1 MPKWGIRPP
10 FRPQRKPAADKN
22 KGHMTTNDSR
32 DMLTL
37 LAGSGPDI
45 FTTRPVIMGT
55 HGMVTSGHY
64 LASRIGLHILE
75 EGGNA
80 VDAGVAMGF
89 ALAVLEPYI
98 YGIGGEVPI
107 LLYLAD
113 ENRVASLSGQ
123 GPAPIGA
130 NIDWFRKNGI
140 DTIPGDGLLAA
151 AVPDAVSTWIAALS
165 RFGTMRLAQV
175 LIPAIDLAERGFPM
189 YERLA
194 GAFERS
200 LEQFQEAWPTSAKAY
215 LPDGRVPAVGEIY
228 VQQDLAGMFRG
239 LVDAEYGERRRGR
252 REALQAAHDAFYKG
266 EIAERIARFLRESR
280 LPDSTG
286 KRNGGL
292 ITKEDLRNYATRVE
306 EPVKVSYRGYDVFKC
321 GPWCQGPVF
330 LQQLT
335 ILEGVD
341 LSSLGHNS
349 PEYIHLLIE
358 TAKLAFADRER
369 YYGDPDFV
377 DVPLDILLSR
387 EYAAERRKLI
397 DPDRASMELRPGNAP
412 PVMPRERKG
421 GSDIHKG
428 DTTHLDAVD
437 QWGNMMSATPSGG
450 WFRSSPVI
458 EGLGFPLGT
467 RMQMFYLDP
476 DHANSLRPGKRPR
489 TTLTPSLVMKDGR
502 PFMVFGTPG
511 ADQQDQWS
519 LQYFLN
525 CVDFAMNMQAAVDAP
540 SFHTSHFPAS
550 FHPHSAQ
557 PGTMHV
563 ESRIPE
569 TTISALREKGHTVE
583 VGEEWS
589 HGRVLGIRFDAD
601 RGVIFGVATA
611 RLETGYA
618 MGW

>member
-1 MPKWGIRPP
+1 MPKGETGRLSDRRTHPTE
-10 FRPQRKPAADKN
+10 N
-22 KGHMTTNDSR
+22 GGHMTSGDSR
-32 DMLTL
+32 DMLAI

-107 LLYLAD
+107 LIYLAN
-113 ENRVASLSGQ
+113 EKRIVSLSGQ
-123 GPAPIGA
+123 GPAPQRA
-130 NIDWFRKNGI
+130 NIEWFRKNGI
-140 DTIPGDGLLAA
+140 ETIPGDGLLAA

-175 LIPAIDLAERGFPM
+175 LSPAIDLAERGFPM
-189 YERLA
+189 FERLA
-194 GAFERS
+194 SAFERS
-200 LEQFQEAWPTSAKAY
+200 KEQFLEMWPSSARAY
-215 LPDGRVPAVGEIY
+215 FPDGHVPAVGEIY
-228 VQQDLAGMFRG
+228 AQKDLAGMYG
-239 LVDAEYGERRRGR
+239 KLLEAESREKRRGR
-252 REALQAAHDAFYKG
+252 RKALSAAHDAFYKG
-266 EIAERIARFLRESR
+266 EIAERIIAFIKENR

-286 KRNGGL
+286 KRHGGL
-292 ITKEDLRNYATRVE
+292 ITKEDMARYATRVE
-306 EPVKVSYRGYDVFKC
+306 DPVTAAYRGYDVYKC
-321 GPWCQGPVF
+321 GPWSQGPVF

-335 ILEGVD
+335 VLEGFD
-341 LSSLGHNS
+341 LASLGHNS

-358 TAKLAFADRER
+358 TAKLAFADRET

-377 DVPLDILLSR
+377 RVPLDILLSKA
-387 EYAAERRKLI
+387 YAANRRALI

-412 PVMPRERKG
+412 AYLPEERKG
-421 GSDIHKG
+421 GADIHKG
-428 DTTHLDAVD
+428 DTTHLDAAD
-437 QWGNMMSATPSGG
+437 QWGNMISATPSGG

-476 DHANSLRPGKRPR
+476 DHANSLQPGKRPR
-489 TTLTPSLVMKDGR
+489 TTLTPTIVLKDGR
-502 PFMVFGTPG
+502 PFMALGTPG

-519 LQYFLN
+519 LQFFLN
-525 CVDFAMNMQAAVDAP
+525 CVDFGMNMQVAVDAP
-540 SFHTSHFPAS
+540 TFHTSHFPAS

-563 ESRIPE
+563 ERRIPE
-569 TTISALREKGHTVE
+569 STIATLRAKGHTVE
-583 VGEEWS
+583 VGGEWS
-589 HGRVLGIRFDAD
+589 HGRVLGIRYDAGS
-601 RGVIFGVATA
+601 GVLSGVATA
-611 RLETGYA
+611 RLDTGYA

>member
-1 MPKWGIRPP
+1 MKS
-10 FRPQRKPAADKN
+10 ADP
-22 KGHMTTNDSR
+22 R
-32 DMLTL
+32 DMLAI
-37 LAGSGPDI
+37 LAGPGQGV

-113 ENRVASLSGQ
+113 EGRVVCLSGQ
-123 GPAPIGA
+123 GPAPRKATIG
-130 NIDWFRKNGI
+130 WFRKNGI
-140 DTIPGDGLLAA
+140 DIIPGDGLLAA
-151 AVPDAVSTWIAALS
+151 AVPDAVSTWITALS
-165 RFGTMRLAQV
+165 LFGSMRLSQV
-175 LIPAIDLAERGFPM
+175 LSPAIDLADQGFPM
-189 YERLA
+189 FERLA
-194 GAFERS
+194 SAIERS
-200 LEQFQEAWPTSAKAY
+200 KEQFLEAWPTSARAY
-215 LPDGRVPAVGEIY
+215 LPGGRVPAVGEIY
-228 VQQDLAGMFRG
+228 VQKDLAKMFRR
-239 LVDAEYGERRRGR
+239 LVEAEHGERRSGR
-252 REALQAAHDAFYKG
+252 REALMAARDVFYKG
-266 EIAERIARFLRESR
+266 EIGERIVRFLRENR

-286 KRNGGL
+286 KRHCGL
-292 ITKEDLRNYATRVE
+292 ITKEDLRDYATRVE
-306 EPVKVSYRGYDVFKC
+306 QPVSASYRGIDVFKC
-321 GPWCQGPVF
+321 GPWSQGPVL
-330 LQQLT
+330 LQQLR
-335 ILEGVD
+335 ILEGFD
-341 LSSLGHNS
+341 LPSLGHNS

-358 TAKLAFADRER
+358 AAKLAFADRER

-377 DVPLDILLSR
+377 DVPLATLLSR
-387 EYAAERRKLI
+387 DYAAARRKLI

-412 PVMPRERKG
+412 PVRPRKRKG

-437 QWGNMMSATPSGG
+437 QRGNMMSATPSGG

-476 DHANSLRPGKRPR
+476 GHANSLAPGKRPR
-489 TTLTPSLVMKDGR
+489 TTLTPSLALRDGK

-519 LQYFLN
+519 LQFFLN
-525 CVDFAMNMQAAVDAP
+525 CVDFSMNMQAAVDAP
-540 SFHTSHFPAS
+540 TFHTSHFPAS

-563 ESRIPE
+563 ESRIPGS
-569 TTISALREKGHTVE
+569 TIAALREKGHKVE
-583 VGEEWS
+583 EGEEWG
-589 HGRVLGIRFDAD
+589 HGRVLGIRFDAGT
-601 RGVIFGVATA
+601 GVLSGVATA

>member
-1 MPKWGIRPP
+1 
-10 FRPQRKPAADKN
+10 
-22 KGHMTTNDSR
+22 MTSPDSW
-32 DMLTL
+32 DMLAI
-37 LAGSGPDI
+37 LAGSGTGT

-107 LLYLAD
+107 LLYLSD
-113 ENRVASLSGQ
+113 EKRVVCLSGQ
-123 GPAPIGA
+123 GPAPRKATIG
-130 NIDWFRKNGI
+130 WFRKHGI
-140 DTIPGDGLLAA
+140 TDIPGDGLLAA

-165 RFGTMRLAQV
+165 LFGTMRLSRV
-175 LIPAIDLAERGFPM
+175 LGPAIDLAERGFPM
-189 YERLA
+189 FEKLA
-194 GAFERS
+194 SALERS
-200 LEQFQEAWPTSAKAY
+200 REQFLEEWPGSARAY
-215 LPDGRVPAVGEIY
+215 LPGGRVPAVGEIY
-228 VQQDLAGMFRG
+228 VQKDLAGMFRT
-239 LVDAEYGERRRGR
+239 LVEAEYRERRRGR
-252 REALQAAHDAFYKG
+252 REALSAARDAFYKG
-266 EIAERIARFLRESR
+266 EIAERIVRFARESR

-286 KRNGGL
+286 KRLGGL
-292 ITKEDLRNYATRVE
+292 IAKEDLRGYVTRIE
-306 EPVKVSYRGYDVFKC
+306 QPVSASYRGIDVFKC
-321 GPWCQGPVF
+321 GPWSQGPVF
-330 LQQLT
+330 LQQLLL
-335 ILEGVD
+335 LEGYD
-341 LSSLGHNS
+341 LPRAGHNS

-358 TAKLAFADRER
+358 AAKLAFADRER

-377 DVPLDILLSR
+377 DVPLATLLSR
-387 EYAAERRKLI
+387 EYAAARRKMI
-397 DPDRASMELRPGNAP
+397 DPARASMELRPGNAP
-412 PVMPRERKG
+412 PARPRTRKG
-421 GSDIHKG
+421 GADIHKG
-428 DTTHLDAVD
+428 DTTHLDAAD

-467 RMQMFYLDP
+467 RLQMFHLDP
-476 DHANSLRPGKRPR
+476 RHANSLAPGKRPR
-489 TTLTPSLVMKDGR
+489 TTLTPSLALKGGR

-519 LQYFLN
+519 LQFFLN

-540 SFHTSHFPAS
+540 TVHTSHFPAS

-557 PGTMHV
+557 PGTMHA
-563 ESRIPE
+563 ESRIPAA
-569 TTISALREKGHTVE
+569 TISALREKGHKVE
-583 VGEEWS
+583 VGGEWS

-601 RGVIFGVATA
+601 RGVLSGVATA

>member
-1 MPKWGIRPP
+1 MS
-10 FRPQRKPAADKN
+10 
-22 KGHMTTNDSR
+22 TDSR
-32 DMLTL
+32 DMLSI
-37 LAGSGPDI
+37 LAGPDTGV

-107 LLYLAD
+107 LIYLAD
-113 ENRVASLSGQ
+113 EKRVVSLSGQ
-123 GPAPIGA
+123 GPAPQRATIE
-130 NIDWFRKNGI
+130 WFRKNRI
-140 DTIPGDGLLAA
+140 ETIPGDGLLAA

-175 LIPAIDLAERGFPM
+175 LSPAMDLAERGFPM
-189 YERLA
+189 FGRLA
-194 GAFERS
+194 SAFERS
-200 LEQFQEAWPTSAKAY
+200 KEQFLEKWPSSARAY

-228 VQQDLAGMFRG
+228 VQKDLAGMFAM
-239 LVDAEYGERRRGR
+239 LVEAESRERRRGR
-252 REALQAAHDAFYKG
+252 REALQAAHDVFYKG
-266 EIAERIARFLRESR
+266 EIAKRIITFLTESR

-286 KRNGGL
+286 KLHGGL
-292 ITKEDLRNYATRVE
+292 ITKEDLSRYATRVE
-306 EPVKVSYRGYDVFKC
+306 DPVTANYRGYDVFKC
-321 GPWCQGPVF
+321 GPWSQGPVF

-335 ILEGVD
+335 IMEGFD
-341 LSSLGHNS
+341 LASLGHNS

-358 TAKLAFADRER
+358 TAKLAFADREK

-377 DVPLDILLSR
+377 DVPLDILLSKA
-387 EYAAERRKLI
+387 YAAKRRTLI
-397 DPDRASMELRPGNAP
+397 DPECASLELRPGNAP
-412 PVMPRERKG
+412 PVKPRERKG
-421 GSDIHKG
+421 GLDIHKG
-428 DTTHLDAVD
+428 DTTHLDAAD

-467 RMQMFYLDP
+467 RMQMFYLDKG
-476 DHANSLRPGKRPR
+476 HANALSPGKRPR
-489 TTLTPSLVMKDGR
+489 TTLTPTIVLKDGR
-502 PFMVFGTPG
+502 PFMALGTPG

-519 LQYFLN
+519 LQFFIN
-525 CVDFAMNMQAAVDAP
+525 CVDFSMNMQVAVDAP
-540 SFHTSHFPAS
+540 TFHTSHFPAS

-557 PGTMHV
+557 PGIMHL

-569 TTISALREKGHTVE
+569 STIAALRGKGHTVE
-583 VGEEWS
+583 VGGDWS

-601 RGVIFGVATA
+601 SGVLYGVATA
-611 RLETGYA
+611 RLDTGYA

>member
-1 MPKWGIRPP
+1 
-10 FRPQRKPAADKN
+10 
-22 KGHMTTNDSR
+22 
-32 DMLTL
+32 MLSI
-37 LAGSGPDI
+37 LAGPDTGV

-107 LLYLAD
+107 LIYLAD
-113 ENRVASLSGQ
+113 EKRVVSLSGQ
-123 GPAPIGA
+123 GPAPQRATIE
-130 NIDWFRKNGI
+130 WFRKNRI
-140 DTIPGDGLLAA
+140 ETIPGDGLLAA

-175 LIPAIDLAERGFPM
+175 LSPAMDLAERGFPM
-189 YERLA
+189 FGRLA
-194 GAFERS
+194 SAFERS
-200 LEQFQEAWPTSAKAY
+200 KEQFLEKWPSSARAY

-228 VQQDLAGMFRG
+228 VQKDLAGMFAM
-239 LVDAEYGERRRGR
+239 LVEAESRERRRGR
-252 REALQAAHDAFYKG
+252 REALQAAHDVFYKG
-266 EIAERIARFLRESR
+266 EIAKRIITFITESR

-286 KRNGGL
+286 TLHGGL
-292 ITKEDLRNYATRVE
+292 IAKEDLSRYATRVE
-306 EPVKVSYRGYDVFKC
+306 DPVTANYRGYDVFKC
-321 GPWCQGPVF
+321 GPWSQGPVF

-335 ILEGVD
+335 IMEGFD
-341 LSSLGHNS
+341 LASLGHNS

-358 TAKLAFADRER
+358 TAKLAFADREK

-377 DVPLDILLSR
+377 DVPLDILLSKA
-387 EYAAERRKLI
+387 YAAKRRTLI
-397 DPDRASMELRPGNAP
+397 DPECASLELRPGNAP
-412 PVMPRERKG
+412 PVKPRERKG
-421 GSDIHKG
+421 GLDIHKG
-428 DTTHLDAVD
+428 DTTHLDAAD

-467 RMQMFYLDP
+467 RMQMFYLDKG
-476 DHANSLRPGKRPR
+476 HANALSPGKRPR
-489 TTLTPSLVMKDGR
+489 TTLTPTIVLKDGR
-502 PFMVFGTPG
+502 PFMALGTPG

-519 LQYFLN
+519 LQFFIN
-525 CVDFAMNMQAAVDAP
+525 CVDFSMNMQVAVDAP
-540 SFHTSHFPAS
+540 TFHTSHFPAS

-557 PGTMHV
+557 PGIMHL

-569 TTISALREKGHTVE
+569 STIAALRGKGHTVE
-583 VGEEWS
+583 VGGDWS

-601 RGVIFGVATA
+601 SGVLYGVATA
-611 RLETGYA
+611 RLDTGYA

>member
-1 MPKWGIRPP
+1 
-10 FRPQRKPAADKN
+10 
-22 KGHMTTNDSR
+22 MTSPGSR
-32 DMLTL
+32 DMLAI

-113 ENRVASLSGQ
+113 ERRVVCLSGQ
-123 GPAPIGA
+123 GPAPRKATIG
-130 NIDWFRKNGI
+130 WFRKNGI
-140 DTIPGDGLLAA
+140 DAIPGDGLLAA

-165 RFGTMRLAQV
+165 LFGTMRLSQV
-175 LIPAIDLAERGFPM
+175 LTPAIDLAERGFPLF
-189 YERLA
+189 ERLA
-194 GAFERS
+194 SALERS
-200 LEQFQEAWPTSAKAY
+200 SAQFLEAWPTSAQAY
-215 LPDGRVPAVGEIY
+215 LPGGRVPAVGEIY
-228 VQQDLAGMFRG
+228 AQKDLAGMFRR
-239 LVDAEYGERRRGR
+239 LAEAEHQERRRGR
-252 REALQAAHDAFYKG
+252 REALQAARDAFYKG
-266 EIAERIARFLRESR
+266 EIAERIVRFARESR

-292 ITKEDLRNYATRVE
+292 ITREDLRSYATRVE
-306 EPVKVSYRGYDVFKC
+306 QPVTANYRGYDVFKC
-321 GPWCQGPVF
+321 GPWSQGPVF
-330 LQQLT
+330 LQQLS
-335 ILEGVD
+335 ILEGYD
-341 LSSLGHNS
+341 LAGMGHNS

-358 TAKLAFADRER
+358 AAKLAFADRER

-377 DVPLDILLSR
+377 EVPLATLLSR
-387 EYAAERRKLI
+387 EYAAGRRKLI
-397 DPDRASMELRPGNAP
+397 DPDRASLKLRPGNAP
-412 PVMPRERKG
+412 PVAPRTREG

-458 EGLGFPLGT
+458 DGLGFPLGT
-467 RMQMFYLDP
+467 RLQMFFLDP
-476 DHANSLRPGKRPR
+476 RHANGLKPGKRPR
-489 TTLTPSLVMKDGR
+489 TTLTPSLALKDGR
-502 PFMVFGTPG
+502 PFMAFGTPG

-519 LQYFLN
+519 LQFFLN
-525 CVDFAMNMQAAVDAP
+525 CVDFGMNMQVAVDAP
-540 SFHTSHFPAS
+540 TFHTSHFPAS
-550 FHPHSAQ
+550 FHPHGAQ

-563 ESRIPE
+563 EGRIPGE
-569 TTISALREKGHTVE
+569 TAAALRAKGHTVE
-583 VGEEWS
+583 VGGDWS
-589 HGRVLGIRFDAD
+589 HGRVLGIRYDAGS
-601 RGVIFGVATA
+601 GVLHGVATA
-611 RLETGYA
+611 RLDTGYA